1 MHSSTS
7 DTPNNTPILKIG
19 FDAKRAFNNHSGLG
33 NYARFVI
40 GGLIK
45 LYPQHQFYLF
55 TSSIKPEFENI
66 FTHHKNVHVIT
77 PQSFLGKTFKALWR
91 TYSVV
96 TLLNKLG
103 VNVYHGLSNEL
114 PADIKKF
121 KGKSIV
127 TIHDLIFLRYPNY
140 YKKIDR
146 EIYNSKFLNACKNAN
161 LIVAAS
167 KQTAHDI
174 EYYYHTS
181 PQKIKVVYQ
190 NCDIQFAT
198 KLTQEAVKN
207 INTKY
212 KLPDNYIVC
221 IGTIEERKQQL
232 MVLQAFHQSTANCN
246 LVFVGKQ
253 TPYVNLLKN
262 YIHQHQLGNKVQ
274 FIEGASFNDFPAF
287 YQGASLAVYASEF
300 EGFGIPVLESLRS
313 GVNVAVAN
321 TSSLTEV
328 GGNAVQYFEN
338 AAQLTQLFNNIN
350 NLRVDEVEINL
361 QLKKFETETL
371 LHQLMDVYTN

>member
-1 MHSSTS
+1 MYTTTS
-7 DTPNNTPILKIG
+7 NTHDHASILKIG

-45 LYPQHQFYLF
+45 MYPQHQFYLF
-55 TSSIKPEFENI
+55 TPSIKPEFENI
-66 FTHHKNVHVIT
+66 FAHHINVHLIT
-77 PQSFLGKTFKALWR
+77 PKSFLGKTFKALWR

-121 KGKSIV
+121 NGKSIV

-146 EIYNSKFLNACKNAN
+146 EIYNRKFLKACKNASFV
-161 LIVAAS
+161 VAAS

-174 EYYYHTS
+174 EHFYHTS
-181 PQKIKVVYQ
+181 PPKIKVVYQ
-190 NCDIQFAT
+190 NCHAQFET
-198 KLTQEAVKN
+198 KLTQEAIKN
-207 INTKY
+207 TSTKY
-212 KLPDNYIVC
+212 NLPDNYIVC

-232 MVLQAFHQSTANCN
+232 MVLQAFHQSNVNCN

-253 TPYVNLLKN
+253 TPFVIVLKN
-262 YIHQHQLGNKVQ
+262 YIHQHQLSNKVQ
-274 FIEGASFNDFPAF
+274 FIEGASFSDFPAF
-287 YQGASLAVYASEF
+287 YQGACLAVYASEF

-313 GVNVAVAN
+313 GVKVAVAN

-328 GGNAVQYFEN
+328 GGNAVHYFEN

-350 NLRVDEVEINL
+350 NLKVDELEINL
-361 QLKKFETETL
+361 QLKKFKTETL
-371 LHQLMDVYTN
+371 LHQLMDLYTN